1 MNGIYHSEKKMST
14 NNNKI
19 ILEGCISQY
28 QHENQLESV
37 ASEIFELF
45 TISQITKHMNITY
58 ENIYNSIVDG
68 GNDGGIDSI
77 LIIVNDEVV
86 ESIDE
91 LEELNLSNSS
101 KTRFYIT
108 QCKKENSFKELT
120 IDKLISSC
128 SMIFDLEKDETY
140 LEARFNSDLLEKI
153 LILRAAWLKTSI
165 KGGDLLIEL
174 NYCCIAPK
182 IEISSSFTSKRT
194 QLEKLISDKCST
206 PEVKFICYSSEEL
219 LKFYQARKPSRFS
232 LTFKDNPLSTSFGEA
247 GIGYVGTVKLGD
259 YKKFL
264 TDDDGSIKDYMFE
277 SNIRHFQGSAV
288 DVNKKIAK
296 TITENSQN
304 DFWWLNNGITIIAE
318 NANQASKLLSIDN
331 VQIVNGLQSSY
342 TIFNAHDG
350 SMDDERSVLVKVIIN
365 KDKETIDKII
375 ESTNSQNAVSSTALR
390 ATENTQRKIEIFF
403 LNEGYFYDRRKNYYK
418 NQGKPASKI
427 FSIQFTA
434 QAIETIGFDGPHTAR
449 SKPTSLIK
457 DDKAYN
463 RIFDSSKQFKSYL
476 NCCLI
481 LKKTNEHWSLIEEAH
496 LKKATTNLKLHLA
509 RIATSIVLNK
519 TEYDFEDIAIIDLN
533 NYTKENFKKS
543 LDLLISSINS
553 YVTANPNV
561 NLINM
566 AKSKPFTEHLKA
578 NFEVY
583 ISL

>member
-1 MNGIYHSEKKMST
+1 MST

-19 ILEGCISQY
+19 ILEGCIAQY
-28 QHENQLESV
+28 QEENQLHSV
-37 ASEIFELF
+37 DSEIFELF
-45 TISQITKHMNITY
+45 TISQITKHTNITY

-77 LIIVNDEVV
+77 LIIVNDEVI
-86 ESIDE
+86 ESIEE
-91 LEELNLSNSS
+91 LEEVNFSNSA
-101 KTRFYIT
+101 KTRLYIT

-128 SMIFDLEKDETY
+128 SMIFDLEKNEKH
-140 LEARFNSDLLEKI
+140 LEDRFNPDLLEKI
-153 LILRAAWLKTSI
+153 LILRAVWLKTSV
-165 KGGDLLIEL
+165 KGGSLLIEL

-182 IEISSSFTSKRT
+182 IEISGTFTSKQT
-194 QLEKLISDKCST
+194 QLENLIKSKCST
-206 PEVKFICYSSEEL
+206 PEVKFICNSSEEL
-219 LKFYQARKPSRFS
+219 LKFYQSRKSSRFS
-232 LTFKDNPLSTSFGEA
+232 LTFKDTPLSTTFGEA

-264 TDDDGSIKDYMFE
+264 TDDDDSIKDHVFE
-277 SNIRHFQGSAV
+277 SNIRHFQGSV

-296 TITENSQN
+296 TITSNSQN

-318 NANQASKLLSIDN
+318 NPNQAGKVLSVDN

-342 TIFNAHDG
+342 TIFNSHDG
-350 SMDDERSVLVKVIIN
+350 STEDERSVLVKVIIN

-390 ATENTQRKIEIFF
+390 ATENTQRNIELFF

-434 QAIETIGFDGPHTAR
+434 QAIETIGFDGPHSAR

-463 RIFDSSKQFKSYL
+463 RIFDASNEFKSYL

-481 LKKTNEHWSLIEEAH
+481 LKKTNEFWSLIEAGNK
-496 LKKATTNLKLHLA
+496 KKATTNLKLHLA
-509 RIATSIVLNK
+509 RIATSIILNK
-519 TEYDFEDIAIIDLN
+519 TEFDLQAIANIDLN
-533 NYTKENFKKS
+533 TYTFESFEKS
-543 LDLLISSINS
+543 LNLLISCIRT
-553 YVTANPNV
+553 YKEANPNV

-566 AKSKPFTEHLKA
+566 AKSKPFTEHIKT
-578 NFEVY
+578 
-583 ISL
+583 SLITI

>member
-1 MNGIYHSEKKMST
+1 MST

-19 ILEGCISQY
+19 ILEGCIAQY
-28 QHENQLESV
+28 QEENQLQSV
-37 ASEIFELF
+37 DSEIFELF
-45 TISQITKHMNITY
+45 TISQITKHINITY

-86 ESIDE
+86 ESIEE
-91 LEELNLSNSS
+91 LEEINFSNST

-128 SMIFDLEKDETY
+128 SMIFDLEKNETY
-140 LEARFNSDLLEKI
+140 LEVRFNPDLLEKI
-153 LILRAAWLKTSI
+153 LILRAAWLKTSV
-165 KGGDLLIEL
+165 KGGSLLVEL

-182 IEISSSFTSKRT
+182 IEISSSFASKRA
-194 QLEKLISDKCST
+194 QLEELIRDKCST
-206 PEVKFICYSSEEL
+206 PEVKFICHSSEEL

-232 LTFKDNPLSTSFGEA
+232 LPFKDQPLSTSFGET

-259 YKKFL
+259 YKNFL
-264 TDDDGSIKDYMFE
+264 TDVDGSIKDYLFE
-277 SNIRHFQGSAV
+277 SNIRHFQGSTV

-296 TITENSQN
+296 TITDNNSN
-304 DFWWLNNGITIIAE
+304 DFWWLNNGITVIAE
-318 NANQASKLLSIDN
+318 NPNQAGKVLSVDN

-342 TIFNAHDG
+342 SIFNSHDG
-350 SMDDERSVLVKVIIN
+350 STEDERSVLVKVIIN

-390 ATENTQRKIEIFF
+390 ATENTQRKIELFF

-434 QAIETIGFDGPHTAR
+434 QAIETIGFDGPHSAR

-481 LKKTNEHWSLIEEAH
+481 LKKTNEFWGLIETSDM
-496 LKKATTNLKLHLA
+496 KKATTNLKLHLA
-509 RIATSIVLNK
+509 RIVTSIIINK
-519 TEYDFEDIAIIDLN
+519 TEYDFEDIASTDLN
-533 NYTKENFKKS
+533 SYTIENFNKS
-543 LDLLISSINS
+543 LDLLISCINS
-553 YVTANPNV
+553 YKETNSNV

-566 AKSKPFTEHLKA
+566 AKSKPFTEHIKLNLA
-578 NFEVY
+578 NY
-583 ISL
+583 MSL

>member
-1 MNGIYHSEKKMST
+1 MST
-14 NNNKI
+14 NNNNKI

-28 QHENQLESV
+28 QKENQLESV
-37 ASEIFELF
+37 ESEIFELF

-77 LIIVNDEVV
+77 LIIVNDEVI

-91 LEELNLSNSS
+91 LEEINQSNL

-108 QCKKENSFKELT
+108 QCKKESSFKELT

-128 SMIFDLEKDETY
+128 SMIFDLEKDEKF
-140 LEARFNSDLLEKI
+140 LEERFNPDLLEKI
-153 LILRAAWLKTSI
+153 LILRDAWLKTSI
-165 KGGDLLIEL
+165 KGGNILVEL
-174 NYCCIAPK
+174 NYCCVAPK
-182 IEISSSFTSKRT
+182 IEISSSFTSKQT
-194 QLEKLISDKCST
+194 QLEDLIKSKCST
-206 PEVKFICYSSEEL
+206 SEVKFICNSSEEL
-219 LKFYQARKPSRFS
+219 LKFYQSKKSSRFT
-232 LTFKDNPLSTSFGEA
+232 LHFKDNPLSTSFGEA

-264 TDDDGSIKDYMFE
+264 TEDDGSIKDYMFE
-277 SNIRHFQGSAV
+277 SNIRHFQGSTV
-288 DVNKKIAK
+288 DVNKKIAS
-296 TITENSQN
+296 TITNNTQN

-318 NANQASKLLSIDN
+318 NPNQAGKILSVDN

-342 TIFNAHDG
+342 TIFNEHNG
-350 SMDDERSVLVKVIIN
+350 SLDDERSVLLKVIIN

-403 LNEGYFYDRRKNYYK
+403 QNEGYFYDRRKNYYK

-434 QAIETIGFDGPHTAR
+434 QAIETLGFDGPHTAR

-463 RIFDSSKQFKSYL
+463 RIFDSNKQFKSYL
-476 NCCLI
+476 NCCLL
-481 LKKTNEHWSLIEEAH
+481 LKKTNDYWSLIEDAN

-519 TEYDFEDIAIIDLN
+519 TEYNFEDLAKVDLN
-533 NYTKENFKKS
+533 TYTKESFTKS
-543 LDLLISSINS
+543 LDLLISSISS
-553 YVTANPNV
+553 YIDAYPSV

-566 AKSKPFTEHLKA
+566 AKSSPFTEHIKQEITTYMS
-578 NFEVY
+578 F
-583 ISL
+583 